1 MSETFNYTL
10 ASSLLSATNF
20 TGSNLSISGNIS
32 AANISLSGNLSV
44 AGTLTSV
51 NMTTT
56 NLIDTNV
63 SAGNA
68 NISNMTIGNVKVTSN
83 LSVAGQAN
91 ALGAT
96 FVTTTS
102 GSIGIGTGIPRST
115 LEVWGNA
122 RIVNNLIFKTA
133 FNNNLGINLT
143 RSGSYG
149 IHWGSGYSRIYDDSD
164 LRICTDDTMHF
175 HTGSTV
181 SSPGTERITLLPGG
195 NVGIGTN
202 APNYNLAVNGP
213 AQFGANAV
221 NNKIIVLYDVNSADN
236 LTTATSFYGFGINNS
251 TLRYQVNVT
260 TDYHRFYFGSNLRAQ
275 IGGTGQSAAVLP
287 ASDGS
292 YKSDWPAGWDGG
304 LSAFDITCSGI
315 NTGAFVQRSD
325 IRKKQDIT
333 NYTRGLNEILQM
345 RPVSFT
351 WKANPEYGTQYGFIA
366 QEMEEIIPEIVNED
380 TAGFKS
386 IANAFNP
393 IFTNAIHELEQ
404 KLDSVRAKIAQLNNK
419 NPL

>member
-20 TGSNLSISGNIS
+20 TGSNLSISSNIS

-44 AGTLTSV
+44 SGTLNTV

-83 LSVAGQAN
+83 LNAAGN
-91 ALGAT
+91 SNTIGSL
-96 FVTTTS
+96 FTT
-102 GSIGIGTGIPRST
+102 GGNVGIGTGTPRST
-115 LEVWGNA
+115 LEVYGNA
-122 RIVNNLIFKTA
+122 RIVNNLLINTA
-133 FNNNLGINLT
+133 ANNNLGINLPV
-143 RSGSYG
+143 GGYG
-149 IHWGSGYSRIYDDSD
+149 IHWGSGYSRIYDDGD

-175 HTGSTV
+175 HTGSLSA
-181 SSPGTERITLLPGG
+181 SSPGTERITLTPGG

-202 APNYNLAVNGP
+202 APNYTLAVNGP
-213 AQFGANAV
+213 AQFGNNTM
-221 NNKIIVLYDVNSADN
+221 NNKIIVLYDGNSGDN
-236 LTTATSFYGFGINNS
+236 WTTGTSFYGFGINNG
-251 TLRYQVNVT
+251 TLRYQVLST
-260 TDYHRFYFGSNLRAQ
+260 GDYHKFYCGSSLRMQ
-275 IGGTGQSAAVLP
+275 IGGGSQTAALIYAQNGNVNSYWPTGWS
-287 ASDGS
+287 
-292 YKSDWPAGWDGG
+292 GG
-304 LSAFDITCSGI
+304 LGTRDISCAMLYYSTYNVI
-315 NTGAFVQRSD
+315 SD
-325 IRKKQDIT
+325 IRIKQDIT
-333 NYTRGLNEILQM
+333 DYTRGLNEILQM

-366 QEMEEIIPEIVNED
+366 QEMEQIISEIVNED

-393 IFTNAIHELEQ
+393 IFANAIQELKQ

-419 NPL
+419 KTL

>member
-20 TGSNLSISGNIS
+20 TGSNLSISSNIS

-44 AGTLTSV
+44 SGTLNTV

-83 LSVAGQAN
+83 LNAAGN
-91 ALGAT
+91 SNTIGSL
-96 FVTTTS
+96 FTT
-102 GSIGIGTGIPRST
+102 GGNVGIGTGTPRST
-115 LEVWGNA
+115 LEVYGNA
-122 RIVNNLIFKTA
+122 RIVNNLLINTA
-133 FNNNLGINLT
+133 ANNNLGINLPV
-143 RSGSYG
+143 GGYG
-149 IHWGSGYSRIYDDSD
+149 IHWGNGYSRIYDDVD
-164 LRICTDDTMHF
+164 LRICTDNTMHF
-175 HTGSTV
+175 YTGSTT
-181 SSPGTERITLLPGG
+181 SSPGTERITLTPGG

-202 APNYNLAVNGP
+202 APNYTLAVNGP
-213 AQFGANAV
+213 AQFGNNTM
-221 NNKIIVLYDVNSADN
+221 NNKIIVLYDGNSGDN
-236 LTTATSFYGFGINNS
+236 WTTGTSFYGFGINNG
-251 TLRYQVNVT
+251 TLRYQVLST
-260 TDYHRFYFGSNLRAQ
+260 GDYHRFYFGSNLRAQ
-275 IGGTGQSAAVLP
+275 IGGTGQSATVLP
-287 ASDGS
+287 AYDGT

-304 LSAFDITCSGI
+304 LATFDITCSGI
-315 NTGAFVQRSD
+315 AAGGFLQRSD

-333 NYTRGLNEILQM
+333 DYTRGLNEILQM

-366 QEMEEIIPEIVNED
+366 QEMEQIISEIVNED

-393 IFTNAIHELEQ
+393 IFANAIQELKQ

-419 NPL
+419 KTL

>member
-44 AGTLTSV
+44 AGTLSTV

-68 NISNMTIGNVKVTSN
+68 NITNMTIANMKVTSN
-83 LSVAGQAN
+83 LNAAGN
-91 ALGAT
+91 SNTLGSLFTTGGNVGVNTAT
-96 FVTTTS
+96 PGYLLDVNGDT
-102 GSIGIGTGIPRST
+102 
-115 LEVWGNA
+115 
-122 RIVNNLIFKTA
+122 RIVNNLMISTA
-133 FNNNLGINLT
+133 ANNNLGINLPV
-143 RSGSYG
+143 GGYG
-149 IHWGSGYSRIYDDSD
+149 IHWDDGGSSGVSRIYDDGD

-213 AQFGANAV
+213 AQFGANAL
-221 NNKIIVLYDVNSADN
+221 NNKILVLWDVNPTDN
-236 LTTATSFYGFGINNS
+236 LTTATNFFGFGINNS
-251 TLRYQVNVT
+251 TLRYQVDT
-260 TDYHRFYFGSNLRAQ
+260 PGASHKFYCGSSLRMQ
-275 IGGTGQSAAVLP
+275 IGGTGQSATLIY
-287 ASDGS
+287 SQNGNINT
-292 YKSDWPAGWDGG
+292 YWPTGWSGG
-304 LSAFDITCSGI
+304 LSTRDISCASIYYSTY
-315 NTGAFVQRSD
+315 NVTSD
-325 IRKKQDIT
+325 IRIKQDIT
-333 NYTRGLNEILQM
+333 DYTRGLNEVLQM

-366 QEMEEIIPEIVNED
+366 QEMEEIIPEFVQDDSE
-380 TAGFKS
+380 GFKS
-386 IANAFNP
+386 IKSGLVP
-393 IFTNAIHELEQ
+393 VYVNAIQEIKQ
-404 KLDSVRAKIAQLNNK
+404 QLDAALAQLN
-419 NPL
+419 